1 MHAITR
7 RTVLAVAAPL
17 SGLSLLL
24 LAACGDELASTGA
37 ASTTTTTATGP
48 ASSAVAPPSSA
59 SAGRAFA
66 AACTPD
72 ELLAFVNTQANK
84 PEGGY
89 RRVEI
94 YNCVAP
100 YARIYAGPKEG
111 MPDTAGEQ
119 FFLQYTGGTWTV
131 LKTGLGVDCGDNA
144 PETRAACAAFLA
156 AALASESASAKPR

>member
-1 MHAITR
+1 VAGGLAWQLTR
-7 RTVLAVAAPL
+7 PPADQSTPVGEKSAAP
-17 SGLSLLL
+17 
-24 LAACGDELASTGA
+24 
-37 ASTTTTTATGP
+37 TAT
-48 ASSAVAPPSSA
+48 ASAEPSVTPSRTPSSDRPSPPPSA
-59 SAGRAFA
+59 SPRLAFA

-72 ELLAFVNTQANK
+72 ELLAFVNTQAKK

-89 RRVEI
+89 RRVKI

-111 MPDTAGEQ
+111 MPDEAGEQ

-144 PETRAACAAFLA
+144 PETRAACAAFETA
-156 AALASESASAKPR
+156 VPASASVR

>member
-1 MHAITR
+1 MPPVPP

-37 ASTTTTTATGP
+37 ASTTTTTPTGP
-48 ASSAVAPPSSA
+48 ASTPVAPPSR
-59 SAGRAFA
+59 AGAGLAFA

-72 ELLAFVNTQANK
+72 KLLAFVNTQANK

-100 YARIYAGPKEG
+100 YAR
-111 MPDTAGEQ
+111 
-119 FFLQYTGGTWTV
+119 
-131 LKTGLGVDCGDNA
+131 
-144 PETRAACAAFLA
+144 
-156 AALASESASAKPR
+156 